1 MLQLFH
7 CGDMKRFLSQN
18 SSAQT
23 MRLQLVLTVQ
33 ISIYEG
39 LENDTVEVATLFR
52 EPCVTQEEAK
62 CTLFSTSTN
71 FLKDCTKFQCC
82 GRALLAETKQ
92 TRIRIRGC
100 CLPHMHYH
108 APVEQPV
115 HLQQSNSRR
124 VASQSRCLQRCQV
137 NKKDRKLLVW

>member
-92 TRIRIRGC
+92 TIRIRGC

-115 HLQQSNSRR
+115 HRQQSNMHLPAHSSAGVR
-124 VASQSRCLQRCQV
+124 AL
-137 NKKDRKLLVW
+137 